1 MRTTRAMN
9 ATRLRQSTKG
19 RLRKKKLCY
28 NCTGSNNLSTVA
40 TATVQDD
47 INVIIYIYI
56 CIYIYIYIYGKKSRS
71 LYMLEDAKETI
82 HPTVVA
88 FENK

>member
-47 INVIIYIYI
+47 INVIVY
-56 CIYIYIYIYGKKSRS
+56 IYIYIYIYPQTRVSFFPGLIS
-71 LYMLEDAKETI
+71 
-82 HPTVVA
+82 VA
-88 FENK
+88 RVNE